1 MLIYYSYT
9 CQTDSTKVQFLVRLM
24 LSVAMDTRNTMYFG
38 KWAIL
43 LAIFWLLL
51 SGFLKT
57 LLLLFGI
64 VSVVLVVLAIKRM
77 DEVDQHP
84 YKFDVGPKMIGYIGW
99 LFWEILKSSL
109 GVTKRIWLSPKD
121 LTPSVTKL
129 PVKDIPPEKR
139 VAYANSVTLTPGTL
153 SVDLDDKE
161 ITVHALEKES
171 VSSIENDSI
180 AQKIIRLW
188 GRK

>member
-1 MLIYYSYT
+1 
-9 CQTDSTKVQFLVRLM
+9 
-24 LSVAMDTRNTMYFG
+24 MYFG

-57 LLLLFGI
+57 LLLLFGVI
-64 VSVVLVVLAIKRM
+64 SVFLVVLAIKRM
-77 DEVDQHP
+77 DEVDQQP
-84 YKFDVGPKMIGYIGW
+84 YKFDLGPKMLGYIAW
-99 LFWEILKSSL
+99 LFWQILASSL
-109 GVTKRIWLSPKD
+109 GVTKRIWFSSKK
-121 LTPSVTKL
+121 LTPAVTKL
-129 PVKDIPPEKR
+129 PVKDIPEEKR

-161 ITVHALEKES
+161 LTVHALNKDS
-171 VSSIENDSI
+171 VADVENDSI
-180 AQKIIRLW
+180 ARQIKNLW